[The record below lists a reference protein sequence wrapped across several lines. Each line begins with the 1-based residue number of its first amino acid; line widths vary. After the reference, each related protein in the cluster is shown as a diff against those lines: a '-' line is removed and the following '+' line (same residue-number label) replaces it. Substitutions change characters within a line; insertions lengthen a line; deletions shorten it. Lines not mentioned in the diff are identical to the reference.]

1 MSGDQFTSTLER
13 MREQVAALRD
23 QNAYPAIERCLQM
36 VDMNLHLALWELGEV
51 DEPLP
56 ELDGNRSDG

>member
-1 MSGDQFTSTLER
+1 MTGDQFTSSLQR
-13 MREQVAALRD
+13 VREQVASLRD

-36 VDMNLHLALWELGEV
+36 VDMNLHLALWELGEM

-56 ELDGNRSDG
+56 ELDRDRSDG